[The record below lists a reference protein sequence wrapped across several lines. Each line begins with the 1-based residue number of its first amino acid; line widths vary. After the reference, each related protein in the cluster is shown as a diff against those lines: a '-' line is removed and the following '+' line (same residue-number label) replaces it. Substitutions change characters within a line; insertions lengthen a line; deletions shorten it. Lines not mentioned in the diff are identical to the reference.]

1 MAQVDAG
8 IEDLGGKTF
17 PFASIGE
24 AGGNVFP
31 AGADYK
37 KELKMPMSRC

>member
-1 MAQVDAG
+1 MPQVDTG
-8 IEDLGGKTF
+8 TEDLGATTF